1 MSKHSHS
8 FPPRLVSPRRVR
20 QLGLLA
26 AAICAFVAHAPAA
39 LLVHVKY
46 DGSQATNAGTLGTAA
61 DGTLTGGAV
70 FTNDAVL
77 GGGAVYFDATA
88 SNFVAHGNSPVGGA
102 TNRTV
107 SIWTKNT
114 QVATD
119 GQRSLLGF
127 GSTAGS
133 PNGSKMDFD
142 LDASAGSAG
151 VGRIEIGVNGGRTA
165 PTYTAPAAN
174 SNQWTLVTFTWDA
187 ARGTGMNGGRFLIN
201 GNFVYAP
208 GAATPVIDTLSDG
221 TSAFNVGK
229 SANTVT
235 PLQYFTGLLD
245 DVAVW
250 NEALSDTE
258 VLAMY
263 QVATNAALQY
273 DAGQF
278 DQLRALHLA
287 GSGSVTIGP
296 RTWTY
301 ATNLLSTA
309 GLSSTAAGLVL
320 VLNTTNRTGVAAW
333 EAVAPVILTQPASST
348 NVVGTSVTLT
358 NFALGAQPLGFQWYQ
373 SNAPVAGATSQTL
386 TRNPLAFT
394 HAGPYFVVVTNLY
407 GATTSSVA
415 TLTVLG
421 NTPPSITTQPTNVT
435 VIKGQ
440 PATLFA
446 VADGS
451 PPMSFQWR
459 KNGTPVGGATTNS
472 YTLAS
477 TVYADAGNWDLVVTN
492 NFGSVTSAVAVLT
505 VLDVTAP
512 VIANATNITVPPAG
526 PAGTVVSLAHVTAT
540 DDKDGPVSVTLQPP
554 SGATFPPG
562 VTVVKATATDSG
574 ANTAT
579 AYFTVSVLATVA
591 LQTNWMDT
599 FTVSAQSNDINFE
612 YNSPGRQA
620 GILAPIRWSEPI
632 GFDQFGNFDAQ
643 SSVDNGGTYPGTVWF
658 APVSPTPN
666 LLWSSPAREFVESAS
681 YAIEF
686 EVKPPTGPAG
696 NSWAGFSW
704 GTPTPLRGPDI
715 SGVGP
720 IGGMGLLFRTTSTTN
735 EIAIWQGGTVIHR
748 GYPFYQ
754 GTGLAPLPPPPF
766 TFRVEVSASAIGDG
780 SPALVRAYVNGTPI
794 RLSDQTTNSFVWV
807 KTNGFGGGYFTL
819 SAFSQ
824 TGGQQDTT
832 FDNVKVLA
840 VPSIWPSRPAITAI
854 AGRSNQTF
862 SVTVPPSLVATS
874 TVSVVISN
882 ANPAA
887 ATLVGEAGGLT
898 TLTFT
903 AGGTNRQS
911 VTVVGQ
917 AAGGTTFTL
926 STTAGVPIGGRPVA
940 VEVLGTP
947 LNFANPGFEEP
958 PIPGLPGYGSV
969 PGWSVSDPNY
979 VGVSP
984 NLNIGGSL
992 ANNSRSADGGHVGLL
1007 RALPNQF
1014 IYEQVIATTV
1024 SNLSVG
1030 QKYELSFA
1038 ANARAGAST
1047 ARMGVELDGTLVLD
1061 ARVTPVDNAVVADYK
1076 PVGIVFTAPAS
1087 TISLAISNQSIGTT
1101 EAMLFVDDFAV
1112 KPLNPGKWSI
1122 APWTGDADSGIWS
1135 TNTYTHAYNFGT
1147 TTNATLNGVLFTG
1160 VGGGN
1165 PAVAGQFVTAG
1176 YPNALVNGNV
1186 GNNNLTGESFKLA
1199 GNFIYNSAF
1208 PSLTVQGLTPGATYR
1223 LTLFG
1228 VGWSDTNPGQRVCT
1242 WSGGGESLTVNLNT
1256 YAQGNGLLL
1265 HYDYVATGT
1274 NETITGRVLG
1284 SDTYHTFAFANQF
1297 VAAPVVAPELRI
1309 SLVAGPQVRVAWDAS
1324 VTGFTLQSA
1333 PEVTGPYTDVGITPT
1348 VEGADQV
1355 VYQTPS
1361 GKRFYRLFKP

>member
-1 MSKHSHS
+1 MTKPSHS
-8 FPPRLVSPRRVR
+8 PSAGPRLRR
-20 QLGLLA
+20 LG
-26 AAICAFVAHAPAA
+26 FVAATLLGCCSLASAA
-39 LLVHVKY
+39 LLVHAKY
-46 DGSQATNAGTLGTAA
+46 DDNQATNAGTLGFAA
-61 DGTLTGGAV
+61 DGTLQGGAV

-77 GGGAVYFDATA
+77 GGGAVYFDAAA
-88 SNFVAHGNSPVGGA
+88 SSYVAHGVSPVGGA
-102 TNRTV
+102 TNRTI
-107 SIWTKNT
+107 SLWTKNAI
-114 QVATD
+114 VAAD
-119 GQRSLLGF
+119 GQRSIIGF

-142 LDASAGSAG
+142 LDASAAPAG

-165 PTYTAPAAN
+165 PTYASPAAN
-174 SNQWTLVTFTWDA
+174 SNQWTLITFTWSA
-187 ARGTGMNGGRFLIN
+187 SRGASMNGGRFFVN
-201 GNFVYAP
+201 GGFVYAP
-208 GAATPVIDTLSDG
+208 GA
-221 TSAFNVGK
+221 TSPAINTSNGPNTALTVGK
-229 SANTVT
+229 SANDPVALPTVQ
-235 PLQYFTGLLD
+235 QYYTGLLD
-245 DVAVW
+245 DVAIW
-250 NEALSDTE
+250 NDTLTDTE
-258 VLAMY
+258 VLGLY

-278 DQLRALHLA
+278 EQLRALHLA
-287 GSGSVTIGP
+287 GSGSVTLGA

-309 GLSSTAAGLVL
+309 GLSSTAVGYVL
-320 VLNTTNRTGVAAW
+320 VLDATNRTGVAAW
-333 EAVAPVILTQPASST
+333 DAVPPVILTQPSSST
-348 NVVGTSVTLT
+348 NVVGTSATLT
-358 NFALGAQPLGFQWYQ
+358 NFALGAQPLSYQWYQ

-386 TRNPLAFT
+386 VRNPLAFT
-394 HAGPYFVVVTNLY
+394 DEGPYFVVVTNIY
-407 GATTSSVA
+407 GAVTSSVA

-440 PATLFA
+440 SATLAA
-446 VADGS
+446 VVDGS
-451 PPMSFQWR
+451 PPLSLQWR
-459 KNGTPVGGATTNS
+459 KNGSPVGGATTNI
-472 YTLAS
+472 YTIPS

-492 NFGSVTSAVAVLT
+492 NFGSVTSSVAVLT
-505 VLDVTAP
+505 VLDVTLP

-526 PAGTVVSLAHVTAT
+526 PAGTVVNLSHVTAT
-540 DDKDGPVSVTLQPP
+540 DDKDGSIGVTLTPP
-554 SGATFPPG
+554 SGSTFPPG
-562 VTVVKATATDSG
+562 VTVVKAQATDSS
-574 ANTAT
+574 ANSTT

-591 LQTNWMDT
+591 MQTNWVDT
-599 FTVSAQSNDINFE
+599 FTVSGQSNDINFE
-612 YNSPGRQA
+612 YNAAGRQA
-620 GILAPIRWSEPI
+620 GVLAPIRWSEPI

-643 SSVDNGGTYPGTVWF
+643 SSVDNGGSYPGALWF

-666 LLWSSPAREFVESAS
+666 LLWSSPSREFVESAS

-686 EVKPPTGPAG
+686 DVKPPTGPAG

-720 IGGMGLLFRTTSTTN
+720 IGGMGLLFRTTDTTN

-754 GTGLAPLPPPPF
+754 GTGLAPLPTPPF
-766 TFRVEVSASAIGDG
+766 TFRIEVSASAIGDG

-832 FDNVKVLA
+832 FDNVRVLA
-840 VPSIWPSRPAITAI
+840 VPSIWASRPAITTI

-862 SVTVPPSLVATS
+862 TVTVPPSLVATS
-874 TVSVVISN
+874 TVSVVLSN

-887 ATLVGEAGGLT
+887 ATLVGESGGLT

-917 AAGGTTFTL
+917 AAGSTTFTL
-926 STTAGVPIGGRPVA
+926 STAAGVPIGGRPVA

-947 LNFANPGFEEP
+947 LNLANPGFEEP
-958 PIPGLPGYGSV
+958 PIPALPGYGSI

-1007 RALPNQF
+1007 RALPNLF
-1014 IYEQVIATTV
+1014 LYEQVMATTL

-1030 QKYELSFA
+1030 QKYELSFT

-1047 ARMGVELDGTLVLD
+1047 ARMGVDLDGSTVLD
-1061 ARVTPVDNAVVADYK
+1061 TQITPVDNGVVADYK

-1087 TISLAISNQSIGTT
+1087 TMSLSISNQSMGTT

-1122 APWTGDADSGIWS
+1122 AAWTGDADSGIWS

-1147 TTNATLNGVLFTG
+1147 TTNATINGVLFTG

-1165 PAVAGQFVTAG
+1165 PSVAGQFVTAG
-1176 YPNALVNGNV
+1176 YPNTLVNSTA

-1199 GNFIYNSAF
+1199 GNFIYNNAF

-1223 LTLFG
+1223 LSLFG
-1228 VGWSDTNPGQRVCT
+1228 VGFNDTNPGQRVCT
-1242 WSGGGESLTVNLNT
+1242 WSGGGENLTVNLNT
-1256 YAQGNGLLL
+1256 YGQGNGIRVI
-1265 HYDYVATGT
+1265 YDFVAGST
-1274 NETITGRVLG
+1274 NETISGRVLG
-1284 SDTYHTFAFANQF
+1284 PGTFHTFAFANEL
-1297 VAAPVVAPELRI
+1297 VALPVVAPELRI
-1309 SLVAGPQVRVAWDAS
+1309 SLVAGPQVRVAWDATVS
-1324 VTGFTLQSA
+1324 GFTLQSA

-1348 VEGADQV
+1348 IEGADQV